1 MAGHSLTA
9 FEASAINSI
18 LDEEERRLTGSSAIN
33 PRLSALDEQCRRIW
47 PSWESSSAARAQTTY
62 QPPKRLADV
71 DLPSPNLGVKPPER
85 FTGFAS
91 PNDFTSR
98 FHERDYEY
106 KSPPRTEPPL
116 DTTQYNVES
125 LKGEVDSLMA
135 RIKAT
140 TRSPTSTYSPDQF
153 NRSPVSVPDPQVRRT
168 EFRSPV
174 DRLDDLN
181 VPKSSYDFS
190 PSIERISPKFT
201 PSTRTAAPQDPPIEA
216 MMSTFDRARVETSPF
231 GRNQSETVGFGRNQT
246 DSPNFGRTQTE
257 APNFGRTQTDAA
269 NFGKTQT
276 DSPNFGR
283 TQTHSPNFG
292 RTQTDAASFGRT
304 AVETGSFG
312 KTQPEISPL
321 GRPQSETSPFELP
334 QIERQKTPES
344 VKPTKVDSHA
354 ESGGFA
360 MPEALR
366 LQQENIRRKA
376 ELLKCQKIL
385 AAEKE
390 ENQKLLMS
398 LDKSEQLRA
407 VYKKRLEE
415 YQRAGKP
422 AEDSQ

>member
-18 LDEEERRLTGSSAIN
+18 LDEEERRLTGSGAIN

-85 FTGFAS
+85 FTGFTTPS
-91 PNDFTSR
+91 DFTSR
-98 FHERDYEY
+98 FRERDYDY
-106 KSPPRTEPPL
+106 KSPPRTDPPL

-140 TRSPTSTYSPDQF
+140 TRSPTSTYSPDHF
-153 NRSPVSVPDPQVRRT
+153 TRSPVSAADPQVIRT

-181 VPKSSYDFS
+181 VPRSSYDLS
-190 PSIERISPKFT
+190 PSIERVSPKFT
-201 PSTRTAAPQDPPIEA
+201 PSTRTASQDRPIEA
-216 MMSTFDRARVETSPF
+216 MMPTFDRARVETSPF
-231 GRNQSETVGFGRNQT
+231 GRAQTET
-246 DSPNFGRTQTE
+246 PNFGRTQTE
-257 APNFGRTQTDAA
+257 TPNFGGTQTDVPNFGRT
-269 NFGKTQT
+269 
-276 DSPNFGR
+276 P
-283 TQTHSPNFG
+283 
-292 RTQTDAASFGRT
+292 
-304 AVETGSFG
+304 VETGSFG
-312 KTQPEISPL
+312 RTQPEVSPL

-334 QIERQKTPES
+334 QMERQKTPES
-344 VKPTKVDSHA
+344 AKTTKVDSHA

-366 LQQENIRRKA
+366 LQQENVRLKA
-376 ELLKCQKIL
+376 ELLKCQKML